1 MWVTPVSLRLS
12 LPRRWQ
18 RITSSSTPSS
28 TPLPWRCASPLLL
41 VSPLYLDHVAP
52 PLTKNTFVFLRPTAD
67 CSQVPC
73 GEKPLAG
80 WRDPVQGAAVQD
92 LVRALCSERLQ
103 QVGDFAPGSLSCCG
117 AQHHISNGAI
127 SKDNVSIVT
136 QQEDVM
142 VMYSINVLH
151 LPKTMYMHTRKRNL
165 RINIGRPNVLRH
177 LKNNISDPFTSI
189 YLFVYLCVYV
199 SRI

>member
-1 MWVTPVSLRLS
+1 M
-12 LPRRWQ
+12 
-18 RITSSSTPSS
+18 
-28 TPLPWRCASPLLL
+28 
-41 VSPLYLDHVAP
+41 
-52 PLTKNTFVFLRPTAD
+52 
-67 CSQVPC
+67 
-73 GEKPLAG
+73 
-80 WRDPVQGAAVQD
+80 
-92 LVRALCSERLQ
+92 
-103 QVGDFAPGSLSCCG
+103 GDFAPGSLSCCG